1 MIWLRLRF
9 LAALVLFVAWLG
21 WLAFAVQSKG
31 NPILSRAQVINANQ
45 IVFAEVRVGD
55 DGLPLPMAQVT
66 KVLRGNV
73 PVGPIEVMNLPAA
86 LPAGAKHFSG
96 PGEYLLLLS
105 GDGKTYR
112 IVGLPRSP
120 GFEPAEP
127 TRPVLYPATDAT
139 RLQIEKLIKDQGTTP

>member
-9 LAALVLFVAWLG
+9 VAALLVFLAWLG

-31 NPILSRAQVINANQ
+31 NPVLSRAQVIHANQ

-55 DGLPLPMAQVT
+55 DGLPLPTAQVT
-66 KVLRGNV
+66 KALRGNV
-73 PVGPIEVMNLPAA
+73 PLGPIEVLNLPSA
-86 LPAGAKHFSG
+86 LPAGTKQFPGA
-96 PGEYLLLLS
+96 GEYLLLLA

-127 TRPVLYPATDAT
+127 TRPVIYPATDAT
-139 RLQIEKLIKDQGTTP
+139 RRQIEKLIRKTA